1 MIKYNP
7 AIISNNI
14 TLKILG
20 LICMLASSYAYS
32 QNIPQDSVYQ
42 LNSTWLDQDAN
53 KRTLSSFSGKK
64 QVISLIYTHCLHTC
78 PTIVSTMQAIE
89 NKLSETEKQDVGFI
103 LVSLTPDTDTPAV
116 LKEFAQ
122 SRKLNLQNWSLLTGT
137 PQDVRSLAM
146 VLNIKFQNIDN
157 NEVNHSNLMTGLDE
171 QGRIK
176 FQELGVI
183 NNAAIAAEK
192 LTNF

>member
-1 MIKYNP
+1 M
-7 AIISNNI
+7 
-14 TLKILG
+14 
-20 LICMLASSYAYS
+20 
-32 QNIPQDSVYQ
+32 
-42 LNSTWLDQDAN
+42 
-53 KRTLSSFSGKK
+53 
-64 QVISLIYTHCLHTC
+64 
-78 PTIVSTMQAIE
+78 
-89 NKLSETEKQDVGFI
+89 

-183 NNAAIAAEK
+183 NAAIAAEK
-192 LTNF
+192 LANF